1 MNFQPSKNTFPP
13 IELKNMKRDN
23 QEVKDLLYRP
33 TAKDK
38 RRKARLNDYFSKRFM
53 GGAGASQKQMVTGG
67 LSFSKHVE
75 NPYKL

>member
-1 MNFQPSKNTFPP
+1 MNFSPLKNTFPK
-13 IELKNMKRDN
+13 IELKTMKKEN
-23 QEVKDLLYRP
+23 SELKDMLYRP

-53 GGAGASQKQMVTGG
+53 GGASQKQMVTGG
-67 LSFSKHVE
+67 LSFSKHSN